1 MALPNWQRTIVT
13 ETGNVIQN
21 AEIKVVNEATGLD
34 ADIFSDRDGLV
45 ELSNPFFTGSDGFAQ
60 FYTSPGE
67 YRVTAIGPN
76 GQVTWRYEV
85 LSGTA
90 SIRDVGTGSTQLPS
104 NGDLEAGAFLSTSA
118 IESLV
123 LDALRPVGSQYR
135 MVAVAEDNDPAVAFP
150 VAERPETLFPGTTWE
165 LLWDSSSVYFRTE
178 GTLADDGR
186 VDGLQP
192 DAMQRI
198 TAGASQ
204 FFAATGGLTNVTGAF
219 DWSTESTNTGGG
231 GDVQRRV
238 RLTFDNADSVSPNQ
252 AKTNDVETRVRNV
265 LERVYR
271 RTA

>member
-13 ETGNVIQN
+13 ETGDVIQN

-60 FYTSPGE
+60 FYASPGE
-67 YRVTAIGPN
+67 YRITAIGPS

-90 SIRDVGTGSTQLPS
+90 SIRDVGTGSTQIPS
-104 NGDLEAGAFLSTSA
+104 NSDLEAGAFLSTGG
-118 IESLV
+118 IINL
-123 LDALRPVGSQYR
+123 LRPVGSQYR

-186 VDGLQP
+186 VDGLQG

-198 TAGASQ
+198 TGSFGRARWGYDLDGHEGV
-204 FFAATGGLTNVTGAF
+204 FTGGPSQIAR
-219 DWSTESTNTGGG
+219 SESGSDSSGS
-231 GDVQRRV
+231 
-238 RLTFDNADSVSPNQ
+238 RLLFDNSLSTQPNP
-252 AKTNDVETRVRNV
+252 AKTNDIETRVRNV